1 MKRPDHTMTCQCC
14 GRRVK
19 ARTGNIAHH
28 GYERPG
34 DGWQTASC
42 MGARA
47 LPFEVS
53 RDRLGDLLAI
63 LRDQHQ
69 RAAAHRDAVA
79 AETAPAVFVVRDRT
93 RRDRMGR
100 PESVPLE
107 VTRANFDSLQAAY
120 AQEFRTWMAY
130 DFDKVKERALEVID
144 RKLVQISDALHQAQS
159 RFDGW
164 RQTHHW
170 DPVKH
175 ALVER

>member
-14 GRRVK
+14 GRRIK

-53 RDRLGDLLAI
+53 RDRLGDLLAA
-63 LRDQHQ
+63 LHDQHE
-69 RAAAHRDAVA
+69 RAAKHRAAVA
-79 AETAPAVFVVRDRT
+79 AETVPTIFTIRDRT

-100 PESVPLE
+100 PESLPLE

-120 AQEFRTWMAY
+120 AQEFRTYGAF
-130 DFDKVKERALEVID
+130 DFDTIKERALQNID
-144 RKLVQISDALHQAQS
+144 RKVTRISDALREAQS

-164 RQTHHW
+164 RQTHQW

-175 ALVER
+175 AFVER